1 MVLDLKLLMYRHTNE
16 IEKLQKIKADSDKQL
31 VKMLQQV
38 KNLLDSNI
46 ALQQELDQ
54 LKVAAQAVVNMVD
67 VLEENAEAPLTQV
80 EQFRKVP

>member
-1 MVLDLKLLMYRHTNE
+1 MVLDLKLLMYHRANE
-16 IEKLQKIKADSDKQL
+16 IEKLLKIKADSDKQL

-46 ALQQELDQ
+46 ALQQELDE
-54 LKVAAQAVVNMVD
+54 LKVAAQAVVDMVD

>member
-54 LKVAAQAVVNMVD
+54 LKVAAQAVVDMVD